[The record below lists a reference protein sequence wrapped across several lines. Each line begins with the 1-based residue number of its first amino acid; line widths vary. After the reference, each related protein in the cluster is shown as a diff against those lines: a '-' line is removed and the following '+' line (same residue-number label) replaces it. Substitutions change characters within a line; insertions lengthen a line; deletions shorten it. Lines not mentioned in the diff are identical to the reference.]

1 METSKTMRHITTMVA
16 TVGIV
21 LTMGWARAEAADA
34 QASTPP
40 PALERPVHFKLV
52 DASPSIDA
60 LVGRLID
67 ALAKKD
73 LDALHRVRVTE
84 SEYRTFLLPGAGDPG
99 QPGRVYDD
107 ASSKF
112 AWGQINTNSF
122 YAAAGI
128 MSGYGGRKLKV
139 KDITFLKGRKEYAW
153 YTAYRTVGLK
163 LEDENGKESE
173 LVLGSIAE
181 IDGQFKFVSLLG
193 KQ

>member
-1 METSKTMRHITTMVA
+1 
-16 TVGIV
+16 
-21 LTMGWARAEAADA
+21 
-34 QASTPP
+34 
-40 PALERPVHFKLV
+40 
-52 DASPSIDA
+52 
-60 LVGRLID
+60 LID

-73 LDALHRVRVTE
+73 ADALNRLRVTE
-84 SEYRTFLLPGAGDPG
+84 GEYRTFLLPGAGDPG

-112 AWGQINTNSF
+112 AWDKLNTNST

-128 MSGYGGRKLKV
+128 MRDYGGYTFKV
-139 KDITFLKGRKEYAW
+139 KEVAYLKGRKDYAW

-163 LEDENGKESE
+163 LEDENGKDGE

-193 KQ
+193 NR

>member
-1 METSKTMRHITTMVA
+1 MVA
-16 TVGIV
+16 MAGMI
-21 LTMGWARAEAADA
+21 LTTGLARAEAGDA

-40 PALERPVHFKLV
+40 PALERPAHFKLA
-52 DASPSIDA
+52 DASPSADA
-60 LVGRLID
+60 LIGRLID

-73 LDALHRVRVTE
+73 ADTLNRLRVTE
-84 SEYRTFLLPGAGDPG
+84 DEYRTFLLPGAGDPG

-112 AWGQINTNSF
+112 AWDKLNTNST

-128 MSGYGGRKLKV
+128 MTGYGGHTLKLKEV
-139 KDITFLKGRKEYAW
+139 TYLKGRKDYAW

-173 LVLGSIAE
+173 LVLGSIVE
-181 IDGQFKFVSLLG
+181 IDGQFKFVSFLG

>member
-1 METSKTMRHITTMVA
+1 MVA
-16 TVGIV
+16 VAGMI
-21 LTMGWARAEAADA
+21 LTTGWARVEAGDA

-40 PALERPVHFKLV
+40 PALERPAHFKLV

-73 LDALHRVRVTE
+73 LDALNRVRVTE

-112 AWGQINTNSF
+112 AWDKLNSNSF

-128 MSGYGGRKLKV
+128 MSGYGGHTLKV
-139 KDITFLKGRKEYAW
+139 KEITYLKGRKEYAW

-163 LEDENGKESE
+163 LEDENGKERE
-173 LVLGSIAE
+173 LMLGSIAE